1 VVNIHHPPL
10 EKLITMNCQIC
21 KSIFPVLFSAGTSDK
36 EFLRSIG
43 IIRDGD
49 AGMMDPRAGAS
60 FLKFPHIVMIAMYR
74 GGLGSKRV
82 LDAAGEKRSS
92 NGALLNLLK
101 DCGAFEPGR
110 RPDAAHLVARTRAGW
125 SKRPEKYGPP
135 RRPFDAHQ
143 ITEKKSARVALV
155 RSAEY
160 VAAKKAETRRKMQV
174 YWAANLT
181 ENRAKAAERARKKY
195 HATKHEPLSIIT
207 RVARHQVYRIIHV
220 YGARKLRRS
229 LAHLGCTIP
238 HARDHIQKQFKK
250 GMTWDNYGEWNIDH
264 IIPLCAFDLTRE
276 NELMQACNWR
286 NLRPMWAEDNLAKSG
301 SHGDVQLE
309 IIAA

>member
-1 VVNIHHPPL
+1 
-10 EKLITMNCQIC
+10 MNCQIC
-21 KSIFPVLFSAGTSDK
+21 KSIFPAVFSTGTGDK

-43 IIRDGD
+43 IIRSGD
-49 AGMMDPRAGAS
+49 ARMVDPRAGAS
-60 FLKFPHIVMIAMYR
+60 FFKFPHVVMIAMYR
-74 GGLGSKRV
+74 GGLGSKRI
-82 LDAAGEKRSS
+82 LDAAGESRSS
-92 NGALLNLLK
+92 NGGLLNLLK

-125 SKRPEKYGPP
+125 SKRPEKCGPP
-135 RRPFDAHQ
+135 RRLFDAHE
-143 ITEKKSARVALV
+143 IAEKKSARVRLV
-155 RSAEY
+155 RSPECI
-160 VAAKKAETRRKMQV
+160 AAKKAERRRKDQLK
-174 YWAANLT
+174 YYSNLA
-181 ENRAKAAERARKKY
+181 ENRAKAAASAREKY
-195 HATKHEPLSIIT
+195 HATKREPLSIIKRSARNLCSRIT
-207 RVARHQVYRIIHV
+207 RV
-220 YGARKLRRS
+220 YGVRKKFRKQ
-229 LAHLGCTIP
+229 AHLGCTIP

-276 NELMQACNWR
+276 NELMQACNRR